1 MAGLSIIIPIYNEEK
16 SVKGTIRAIRENM
29 ARHRLDYE
37 VIAVNDGSEDHT
49 LDRLK
54 EIEGIKV
61 LSHRHNKGY
70 GASLK
75 TGLRLAAYDNICITD
90 ADGTYPNAKIPDL
103 FDTYLEQHLDMVVGA
118 RTGLDVSYPFLRRIP
133 KFFLRALA
141 NYISNTKIPDIN
153 SGLRIFKKD
162 IAMKYF
168 QLYPAGFS
176 FTTTLTLSMLCGGY
190 EVDFVPVDYFKR
202 SGKSKVKPVRDTV
215 GFFSLLI
222 KVALYFNPFKFFT
235 PIILVFS
242 VLSAAA
248 LIRDIFFLKD
258 LTQSSIFFPVFTF
271 LFFTIGLLADLII
284 KRTQ

>member
-1 MAGLSIIIPIYNEEK
+1 MAGLSILIPIYNEEK
-16 SVKGTIRAIRENM
+16 NVKATIHSIREIM
-29 ARHRLDYE
+29 ARHHLDFE
-37 VIAVNDGSEDHT
+37 VIAIDDGSEDRT

-54 EIEGIKV
+54 EIEGIKII
-61 LSHRHNKGY
+61 SHRFNKGY

-75 TGLRLAAYDNICITD
+75 TGLRLAKYNNICITD
-90 ADGTYPNAKIPDL
+90 ADGTYPNDKVPDL
-103 FDTYLEQHLDMVVGA
+103 FNLYLEQNLDMIVGA
-118 RTGLDVSYPFLRRIP
+118 RTGLDVSYPFLRKIP
-133 KFFLRALA
+133 KFFLSALA

-190 EVDFVPVDYFKR
+190 EVDFVPIDYFKR
-202 SGKSKVKPVRDTV
+202 SGKSKVKPVRDTM

-222 KVALYFNPFKFFT
+222 KIALYFNPFKFFT

-242 VLSAAA
+242 IFSVAA
-248 LIRDIFFLKD
+248 LVRDIFFLKD
-258 LTQSSIFFPVFTF
+258 LSQSSIFFPVFTF
-271 LFFTIGLLADLII
+271 LFFTLGLLADLII